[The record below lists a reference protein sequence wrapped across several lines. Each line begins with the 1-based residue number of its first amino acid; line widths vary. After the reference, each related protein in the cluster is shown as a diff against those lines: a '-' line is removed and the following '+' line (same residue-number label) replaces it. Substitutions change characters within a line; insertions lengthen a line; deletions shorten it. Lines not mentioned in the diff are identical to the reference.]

1 MYSAEF
7 DYYRAGSLAD
17 AHQLLA
23 RHPGAKLLAGG
34 HSLIPL
40 LKLRLATPSAVVDI
54 GRIPELRGI
63 TRQGDAI
70 QIGALTTH
78 AELAA
83 SKELKTTSAALAEAA
98 AGIGDPAVRNRG
110 TIGGNVAHADP
121 ASDLPTV
128 LVALDA
134 TIVVAGSKG
143 ERTIQA
149 DRFFTGIMTTA
160 MAEDE
165 ILLAV
170 HVPTSGRGQGSSYE
184 KFSHPASR
192 YAVVGA
198 AATVAVNAGKI
209 SGSRVAVGG
218 LLPNARRALSVE
230 KALVGRPATREA
242 VAEAAKAVTADLR
255 DEVTGDIYASAEYRA
270 AMAPVFITRAVMTAI
285 ARASLSELP

>member
-1 MYSAEF
+1 MYSPEF
-7 DYYRAGSLAD
+7 DYYRARSLAD

-23 RHPGAKLLAGG
+23 KYPGAKLLAGG

-40 LKLRLATPSAVVDI
+40 LKLRLAAPSALVDI

-63 TRQGDAI
+63 ARQRDGI
-70 QIGALTTH
+70 RIGALTTH

-83 SKELKTTSAALAEAA
+83 SSDLRTAAAALAEAA

-134 TIVVAGSKG
+134 RIVAAGPKG
-143 ERTIQA
+143 ERTIPA
-149 DRFFTGIMTTA
+149 DRFFTGIMATSL
-160 MAEDE
+160 AEDE

-170 HVPTSGRGQGSSYE
+170 HVPASAPGQGSSYE

-198 AATVAVNAGKI
+198 AASLAVSEGKVTAA
-209 SGSRVAVGG
+209 RVALGG
-218 LLPNARRALSVE
+218 LLANARRAISVE
-230 KALVGRPATREA
+230 KALIGKPATD
-242 VAEAAKAVTADLR
+242 VAAADAAKAVSADLG

-270 AMAPVFITRAVMTAI
+270 AMAPVFIKRALNTAM
-285 ARASLSELP
+285 ARASLI